1 MIALLLSATNSAYIS
16 EGSNRRLKD
25 CEAVAL
31 KHQPAAAE
39 KLQPPSP
46 SRPEKVSQG
55 EFIKSQMKQNEKE
68 NTKIEE
74 ITLEVEELEEVIA
87 PGRGL
92 NHNETLVCDG
102 EEVELGAEELEEVI
116 APGISVNHNETLVCD
131 RNK

>member
-1 MIALLLSATNSAYIS
+1 
-16 EGSNRRLKD
+16 
-25 CEAVAL
+25 
-31 KHQPAAAE
+31 
-39 KLQPPSP
+39 
-46 SRPEKVSQG
+46 
-55 EFIKSQMKQNEKE
+55 MKQNEKE